1 MLVKDGYK
9 GSGDYG
15 VCIWVY
21 NGQKPNRTEGNRN
34 PRGNQSKLSVCHSSQ
49 IIEPGIQA
57 YTGKWALEAK
67 SPGVTVKDK
76 QYTIDQR
83 VAATLYCIQNHLV
96 SKQNI
101 ILVKDLVI
109 TN

>member
-1 MLVKDGYK
+1 MDTRVQVIMVYLHLE
-9 GSGDYG
+9 
-15 VCIWVY
+15 Y
-21 NGQKPNRTEGNRN
+21 NGQTSIGQKEIETHVVTRVSYPFVIG
-34 PRGNQSKLSVCHSSQ
+34 SQ

-57 YTGKWALEAK
+57 YTGKWAFEI
-67 SPGVTVKDK
+67 SSGVTVKDK

-83 VAATLYCIQNHLV
+83 VATLYCIQNHLV

>member
-15 VCIWVY
+15 VFAFGVQWS
-21 NGQKPNRTEGNRN
+21 NLHRTEGNRN
-34 PRGNQSKLSVCHSSQ
+34 LHVVTRVSYPFVIGSQ

-67 SPGVTVKDK
+67 SSW
-76 QYTIDQR
+76 
-83 VAATLYCIQNHLV
+83 CNC
-96 SKQNI
+96 
-101 ILVKDLVI
+101 
-109 TN
+109 